1 MCGLN
6 VAKCAN
12 MVYDGGNS
20 FQGAHMAG
28 EDSQFQLVTFQLG
41 DEIYGVDIMDVKEI
55 VKIQDVRPIPN
66 APYYVEGI
74 INLRGEII
82 PIIDLHKRF
91 RLKSLRDEDI
101 DTDIEGGFIILS
113 IENNKI
119 GIIIDR
125 VARVVPVTADDI
137 KDPPQMFSGIGSE
150 YIQGVIRSDN
160 GTYLIMLDIH
170 KLFNPKELQKI
181 VDF

>member
-1 MCGLN
+1 MMMGIIF
-6 VAKCAN
+6 KERT
-12 MVYDGGNS
+12 
-20 FQGAHMAG
+20 MAG

-91 RLKSLRDEDI
+91 RLKSLKDEDI
-101 DTDIEGGFIILS
+101 DPDIEGGFIILS

-125 VARVVPVTADDI
+125 VARVVSVTADDI

-181 VDF
+181 DDF

>member
-1 MCGLN
+1 
-6 VAKCAN
+6 
-12 MVYDGGNS
+12 
-20 FQGAHMAG
+20 MAG

-101 DTDIEGGFIILS
+101 DPDIEGGFIILS

-125 VARVVPVTADDI
+125 VARVVSVTADDI

-150 YIQGVIRSDN
+150 YIQGVIRADN
-160 GTYLIMLDIH
+160 GTYLIMLDIR

>member
-1 MCGLN
+1 
-6 VAKCAN
+6 
-12 MVYDGGNS
+12 
-20 FQGAHMAG
+20 MAG

-91 RLKSLRDEDI
+91 RLKSLRDENI

-125 VARVVPVTADDI
+125 VARVVSVTADDI